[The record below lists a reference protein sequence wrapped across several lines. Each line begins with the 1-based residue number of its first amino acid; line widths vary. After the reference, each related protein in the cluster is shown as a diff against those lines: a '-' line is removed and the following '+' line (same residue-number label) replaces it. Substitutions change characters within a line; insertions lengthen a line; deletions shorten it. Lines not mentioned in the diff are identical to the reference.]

1 MNLSELNIDEK
12 WLEPL
17 KETFEKF
24 EIDTIEKQASFI
36 GQCAHE
42 SAHFKVLQENLNYS
56 AQGLANTWPS
66 RFSIDQKSN
75 PKVPNEKAN
84 TLARKPEG
92 IANSVYA
99 NRMGNGD
106 EQSGEGHKYRGRG
119 LIQLTGKDNYTA
131 CGLALGIDI
140 VQNPDLLLEPKYACL
155 SAGWYWNKNGLNAL
169 AGNIEAIT
177 KKINGGLIGLEDRR
191 LLTQNA
197 MLALYA

>member
-1 MNLSELNIDEK
+1 MKLTELNIDEK

-66 RFSIDQKSN
+66 RFAIDPKSN

-84 TLARKPEG
+84 AIARKPEA

-106 EQSGEGHKYRGRG
+106 EQSGDGHKYRGRG
-119 LIQLTGKDNYTA
+119 LIQLTGKENYTA
-131 CGLALGIDI
+131 CGLALGIDLLSS
-140 VQNPDLLLEPKYACL
+140 PDLLLEPKYACL
-155 SAGWYWNKNGLNAL
+155 SAGWYWHKNGLNAL
-169 AGNIEAIT
+169 VGNIEAIT

-191 LLTQNA
+191 LLTQQA
-197 MLALYA
+197 MISLYA

>member
-66 RFSIDQKSN
+66 RFSIDAKSN
-75 PKVPNEKAN
+75 AKVPNEKAN
-84 TLARKPEG
+84 TIARKPEA

-106 EQSGEGHKYRGRG
+106 EQSGEGYKYRGRG

-131 CGLALGIDI
+131 CGLSLGIDI

-155 SAGWYWNKNGLNAL
+155 SAGWYWHKNGLNAL

-197 MLALYA
+197 MIALYA